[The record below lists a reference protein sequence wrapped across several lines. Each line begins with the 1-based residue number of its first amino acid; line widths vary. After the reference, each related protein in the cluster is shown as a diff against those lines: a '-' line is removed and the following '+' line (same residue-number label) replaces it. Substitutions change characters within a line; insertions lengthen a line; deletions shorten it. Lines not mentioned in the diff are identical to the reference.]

1 MKLQEN
7 VKKKKSITSKNLKM
21 LVTEKQFEFIN
32 KFIISEQF
40 KSSLKNNGRK

>member
-21 LVTEKQFEFIN
+21 LVTEKQFDFIN
-32 KFIISEQF
+32 KFIIREQS
-40 KSSLKNNGRK
+40 KISLKKN

>member
-1 MKLQEN
+1 MKSQEH
-7 VKKKKSITSKNLKM
+7 VKKKKSTTSKNLKM

-32 KFIISEQF
+32 KFIISEQI